1 MGQGQVLPQPF
12 AMPARLPSLGQFG
25 AQQLPLYSEVPLGQG
40 QVPPQPFA
48 MPALLP
54 SLGQLAAQHSD
65 W

>member
-1 MGQGQVLPQPF
+1 
-12 AMPARLPSLGQFG
+12 MPARLPSLGQFG